1 MQDRTP
7 ASGGPVLLSVKVAIC
22 IISFCGEG
30 F

>member
-1 MQDRTP
+1 MHDRTP
-7 ASGGPVLLSVKVAIC
+7 APGGAVLLSVKVAIC